1 MLFFPLQ
8 ASFNMF
14 TAKPSLTRL
23 HEAVEQIFGEI
34 GYTKS
39 KMHEIECFSRQNSEI
54 AKMKQTLENIK
65 ASSDTFIFVKCLDNL
80 NLVLR
85 HSDEIGLTTSD
96 FRWVF
101 PGTLSLKGTS
111 KQLPLNVIAID
122 LPDSRDRFQPM
133 GDDNAQ
139 FLGDVLSVLEKTLEN
154 KIEDLLTGKDSY
166 SAGHTASL
174 KR

>member
-1 MLFFPLQ
+1 
-8 ASFNMF
+8 MF

-39 KMHEIECFSRQNSEI
+39 KMQEIECFSRQKSVIINLKE
-54 AKMKQTLENIK
+54 TLENIK
-65 ASSDTFIFVKCLDNL
+65 ASSHTFIFVKCLDNL
-80 NLVLR
+80 DLILQHGN
-85 HSDEIGLTTSD
+85 EIGLTTSD

-101 PGTLSLKGTS
+101 PGALPLKETS
-111 KQLPLNVIAID
+111 KKLPRNVIAID

-133 GDDNAQ
+133 GEDNTQ
-139 FLGDVLSVLEKTLEN
+139 FLGDVLSVLEKTLES
-154 KIEDLLTGKDSY
+154 KIEDLLAEKDI
-166 SAGHTASL
+166 SAARFIASL